1 MSPFFLCVAYNQ
13 IHNGALKGA
22 GNTKIPMII
31 MMSCFIVFRQI
42 YLFVISRVINTPIA
56 IALGYPLGWLLCT
69 IILSIYYK
77 KVDITA
83 HSVLS
88 QK

>member
-1 MSPFFLCVAYNQ
+1 
-13 IHNGALKGA
+13 
-22 GNTKIPMII
+22 

-42 YLFVISRVINTPIA
+42 YLFIVSKVYNHLIL

-77 KVDITA
+77 KVDITSSSVFA
-83 HSVLS
+83 HSS
-88 QK
+88 QE